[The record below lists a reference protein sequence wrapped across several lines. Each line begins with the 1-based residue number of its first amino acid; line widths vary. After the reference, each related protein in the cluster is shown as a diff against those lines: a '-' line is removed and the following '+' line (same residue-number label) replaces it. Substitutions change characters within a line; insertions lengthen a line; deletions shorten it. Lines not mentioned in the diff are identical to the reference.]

1 MLILNRHIENRF
13 KKAIQPNKV
22 IVLLGPRRVGK
33 TVLLEKII
41 SEIDKPYLLLNGED
55 ILTAQALQRRSV
67 IHYEKLLEGKK
78 LLIIDE
84 AQKVPEIG
92 KILKLI
98 VDSIKGIEIIVTG
111 SSAFD
116 IARNTGEP
124 LTGRKKTYHL
134 FPFSEL
140 EYQQTETIIERQ
152 ERLRDRLIFGNY
164 PELIHLNTNTEKI
177 EYLQEILNTYLF
189 KDILVF
195 ENINNSEKILKLL
208 QLIAFQ
214 VGSEVSYN
222 ELSNK
227 LGLSRNTVEKYLDL
241 LSKVFIIHKLG
252 GFSRNLRKEVV
263 KNSKW
268 YFYDNG
274 IRNAIIGNLNPI
286 DLRNDIG
293 QLWENYAVS
302 ERKKKQF
309 YRGTLVY
316 NYFWRTYD
324 QQEIDW
330 IEDRGGS
337 LYAYEFK
344 WSEKRKNKIPGGWKN
359 AYPDAQFETITPSNF
374 HEWLEEKDEY
384 Y

>member
-116 IARNTGEP
+116 ITRNTGEP

-152 ERLRDRLIFGNY
+152 ECLRDRLIFGNY
-164 PELIHLNTNTEKI
+164 PELIHLNTNTEKN

-344 WSEKRKNKIPGGWKN
+344 WNEKRKNKIPGGWKN

>member
-116 IARNTGEP
+116 ITRNTGEP

>member
-116 IARNTGEP
+116 ITRNTGEP

-344 WSEKRKNKIPGGWKN
+344 WNEKRKNKIPGGWKN

>member
-1 MLILNRHIENRF
+1 MLILDRYIENRL
-13 KKAIQPNKV
+13 KTALQPNKV
-22 IVLLGPRRVGK
+22 VVLLGPRRVGK

-41 SEIDKPYLLLNGED
+41 KEIDKPHIFLNGED
-55 ILTAQALQRRSV
+55 VLATQVLQQRSV
-67 IHYEKLLEGKK
+67 AHYESLLEGKK

-84 AQKVPEIG
+84 AQKIPEIG
-92 KILKLI
+92 KILKLM
-98 VDSIKGIEIIVTG
+98 VDSIKGLEIVATG

-116 IARNTGEP
+116 IMKYTGEP

-140 EYQQTETIIERQ
+140 EYKQRETVIERQ
-152 ERLRDRLIFGNY
+152 QNLRHRLIFGNY
-164 PELIHLNTNTEKI
+164 PELIHIDTNTEKAQ
-177 EYLQEILNTYLF
+177 YLQEMLNAYLL

-195 ENINNSEKILKLL
+195 EDINNSEKILKLL

-241 LSKVFIIHKLG
+241 LSKVFIIFKLK

-274 IRNAIIGNLNPI
+274 IRNAIIRNLNPI

-293 QLWENYAVS
+293 QLWENYVVS

-330 IEDRGGS
+330 VEDRGGS

-344 WSEKRKNKIPGGWKN
+344 WNEKRKSKVPVAWKN
-359 AYPDAQFETITPSNF
+359 AYPDAQFEVITPTNF
-374 HEWLEEKDEY
+374 HNWLEEKDENY
-384 Y
+384 

>member
-344 WSEKRKNKIPGGWKN
+344 WNEKRKNKIPGGWKN

>member
-286 DLRNDIG
+286 DLRNDTG

-344 WSEKRKNKIPGGWKN
+344 WNEKRKNKIPGGWKN